1 MDLFLFEKI
10 AVTRLRQR
18 CVDDGS
24 ASIRFRMDD
33 GLGDVRLTRQEWEA
47 LGRWFRG
54 EVAPSAR
61 KLRLA
66 VLLTLPAII
75 ALFGIAA
82 NFPPVMAALDSIWSV
97 SPALLMF
104 LLCAGLP
111 LTFMTLHA
119 LAVQRAVDGVRAA
132 LVDRPRLGASP
143 PSRAINIVELV
154 ALVLVGPHL
163 IVGLWGSLFPNAF
176 RNTPWTGAH
185 LDGFGI
191 AGLVVLALLG
201 FLRWRRGRPIPV
213 GEEAGR
219 SVDVV
224 ARARETAP

>member
-10 AVTRLRQR
+10 AVARLKQR

-24 ASIRFRMDD
+24 ASLRFRMDD

-47 LGRWFRG
+47 LGGWFRG

-82 NFPPVMAALDSIWSV
+82 NFPPMMAVLESVERV

-111 LTFMTLHA
+111 LTFMILHM

-132 LVDRPRLGASP
+132 LVSRPRLGASP
-143 PSRAINIVELV
+143 PSRAVNTLELI

-185 LDGFGI
+185 LDGFGVAGI
-191 AGLVVLALLG
+191 ALFLLLG
-201 FLRWRRGRPIPV
+201 FLRWRRTRPIPDA
-213 GEEAGR
+213 GEAGR

-224 ARARETAP
+224 ARARETSP

>member
-10 AVTRLRQR
+10 AVTRLKQR

-47 LGRWFRG
+47 LGGWFRS
-54 EVAPSAR
+54 EVSPSAR

-82 NFPPVMAALDSIWSV
+82 NFRPVMVALESIESV

-143 PSRAINIVELV
+143 PPRAINTLELI

-163 IVGLWGSLFPNAF
+163 IIGLWGSLFPNAF
-176 RNTPWTGAH
+176 RNTPWTGTR
-185 LDGFGI
+185 LDAFGI
-191 AGLVVLALLG
+191 AGIVLFLVLG
-201 FLRWRRGRPIPV
+201 YLRWRRGRPIPPA
-213 GEEAGR
+213 GESGR